1 MAGRVKGSVYL
12 IYVMLGQVVFI
23 ALSGIALYFNREAI
37 PVISGID
44 FAPTELVSAANSLN
58 GGLIFALFLAIFM
71 MTNSKNINDARS
83 HRAFLQPVAMV
94 LANSFLLC
102 SLALLNPL
110 ERWLN
115 VLVVI
120 CAFLLLLVNTKYTWD
135 MLTLSRDTQKRKSV
149 R

>member
-1 MAGRVKGSVYL
+1 MAGRVKSSAYL
-12 IYVMLGQVVFI
+12 IYVILGQTLIMVLAGVV
-23 ALSGIALYFNREAI
+23 LYCNREAI

-44 FAPTELVSAANSLN
+44 FAPAELVSAANSLN

-71 MTNSKNINDARS
+71 MTDSRNINDARS
-83 HRAFLQPVAMV
+83 HKAFLQPVVIV

-115 VLVVI
+115 ALVVI
-120 CAFLLLLVNTKYTWD
+120 CAFLLLLVNMKYAWD
-135 MLTLSRDTQKRKSV
+135 MLTLSRDAEKTKSI